1 MQDGQKDVT
10 FTVMKVKYT
19 VATCEKDNTL
29 MHALGPNNVPLVLKI
44 VRLCRSQSFL
54 DKSVQLQTFFRV
66 TLEKQSFVVL
76 GMLTLMLVP

>member
-44 VRLCRSQSFL
+44 VRLWILLSHL
-54 DKSVQLQTFFRV
+54 DKSVQLKTFFRV
-66 TLEKQSFVVL
+66 TLEKQLFVVL

>member
-44 VRLCRSQSFL
+44 VRFWRSLTLSH
-54 DKSVQLQTFFRV
+54 KSVQLKTFFRV
-66 TLEKQSFVVL
+66 TLGKQLFVVSE
-76 GMLTLMLVP
+76 MLTLMLVP

>member
-44 VRLCRSQSFL
+44 VRLWRSLTLS
-54 DKSVQLQTFFRV
+54 DKSIQLKIFFRV